1 MLGARLLTSACVAVE
16 KFPGT
21 AQCLSEGTLLANLA
35 RVNSAGRS
43 TAPGPRPKHA
53 LFQQC
58 KLLEAPR
65 ELFGLLCHVCFGR
78 SLPCDSTLRHRRF
91 PLGPSIL
98 TSRAS
103 RFARVLD
110 CRRLLIAAGC
120 CAATAAAAGTLLL
133 VPLLLL
139 LGSALLL
146 LGWCCRLLLLGLP
159 AAGAACC
166 RAAAARGLHH
176 AVAAKAA
183 AAVYDRLRGD
193 WPRRRRR
200 RRPTTTMGCR
210 AGIGGNDKTRTKMS
224 QVSQM
229 ATMTTRR

>member
-1 MLGARLLTSACVAVE
+1 MSCLACSAMYV
-16 KFPGT
+16 
-21 AQCLSEGTLLANLA
+21 
-35 RVNSAGRS
+35 
-43 TAPGPRPKHA
+43 
-53 LFQQC
+53 
-58 KLLEAPR
+58 
-65 ELFGLLCHVCFGR
+65 FGR
-78 SLPCDSTLRHRRF
+78 SLPCDSTLRHQRF

-103 RFARVLD
+103 RSARVLD
-110 CRRLLIAAGC
+110 CRILLIAAGC

-133 VPLLLL
+133 VPLLSL

-193 WPRRRRR
+193 WPRRRWRR
-200 RRPTTTMGCR
+200 RRCRSTTTGLQGQRQDPNQDVASRKCL
-210 AGIGGNDKTRTKMS
+210 GW
-224 QVSQM
+224 
-229 ATMTTRR
+229 RR